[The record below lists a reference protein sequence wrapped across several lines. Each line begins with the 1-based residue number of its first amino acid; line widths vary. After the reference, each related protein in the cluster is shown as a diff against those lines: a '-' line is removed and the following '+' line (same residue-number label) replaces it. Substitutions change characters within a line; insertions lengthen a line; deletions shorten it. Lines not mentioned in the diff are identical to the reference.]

1 MPVAAAAL
9 AGPSQNDA
17 TPAATP
23 AARKVLPVRQPSAS
37 AQVSVALAAVSV
49 RPQAIHQPDMAAAKI
64 TATGSIDRMP
74 CACMVALAM
83 STKKPTAEMAEPI
96 WGARPAAAP
105 IAIAAMTRPGSA
117 ATPAVCISKKLKV
130 PHVSAEIAR
139 MV

>member
-37 AQVSVALAAVSV
+37 AQVSAALAAASV

-64 TATGSIDRMP
+64 TATGNIDRMP

-105 IAIAAMTRPGSA
+105 IAIAARWFRGRRGCGAWIRSGGRTRGTHGGRCPR
-117 ATPAVCISKKLKV
+117 P
-130 PHVSAEIAR
+130 
-139 MV
+139 